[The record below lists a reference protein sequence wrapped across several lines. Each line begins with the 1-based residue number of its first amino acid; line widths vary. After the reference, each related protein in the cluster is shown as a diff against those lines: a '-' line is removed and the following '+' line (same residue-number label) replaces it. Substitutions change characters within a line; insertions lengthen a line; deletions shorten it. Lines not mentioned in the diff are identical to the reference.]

1 MHTQDNILL
10 AEAVRKALAA
20 CITDADSI
28 TVDVECGTVNLRGVV
43 ASEMERKNAFDA
55 TRSVLG
61 VQNVIDHLRVMTPT
75 SFEQK

>member
-1 MHTQDNILL
+1 MHTQECVLL
-10 AEAVRKALAA
+10 AEAVRKALASSV
-20 CITDADSI
+20 TDADSI
-28 TVDVECGTVNLRGVV
+28 TVDVECGIVNLRGII

-61 VQNVIDHLRVMTPT
+61 VQNVIDHLRVVTPT